1 MNSLTSKV
9 EVLLAQE
16 KWQEERK
23 ALRTIILES
32 GLTEDVKW
40 GNLCYTSEGKNILMI
55 YGMKDDCALG
65 FFKGALM
72 EDPEGVLAKPGEN
85 SQAMRRIHFTS
96 AKEIRAKENV
106 LKAYIKAAIEVEKSG
121 LKIDFSEKENLE
133 LPAELL
139 DEFSKNP
146 DLEKAFKAL
155 TPGRQRGYNLY
166 FSGAKQSATRRSR
179 IEKSVAGI
187 LAGKGLQDR

>member
-9 EVLLAQE
+9 ETLLAQE
-16 KWQEERK
+16 KWHEERK

-96 AKEIRAKENV
+96 AKEIRAKENA